1 MEKTKE
7 EQFRI
12 VLSNFDVVRE
22 QKNTLDKKCK
32 VLEEENERLKT
43 ELAQQKA
50 VYKNMLDRYSGKEAK
65 DLGLKYQELKSSYK
79 EMMDDRSRVIQDNKR
94 MRGTL
99 DSIRGLICGAHN
111 KLDDLCQSI
120 GIEYHVK
127 KIGMPTEETLSK
139 VELDIKKHQGDQ
151 FIKYIRTIVDT
162 YHKTGGLSNIS
173 LLARKFGVTNI
184 TKIQFFQYALHKE
197 PLTDAE
203 ILEVYENVKRKGDD
217 TKKNIHQ

>member
-7 EQFRI
+7 EQLRI
-12 VLSNFDVVRE
+12 VLNNFDVVRE

-32 VLEEENERLKT
+32 VLEEENERLKA

-50 VYKNMLDRYSGKEAK
+50 VYKNMLDRFSGKEMK
-65 DLGLKYQELKSSYK
+65 DLEQKYQGLKKNYK
-79 EMMDDRSRVIQDNKR
+79 DMMDDRSRVIQDNKKI
-94 MRGTL
+94 RGTL
-99 DSIRGLICGAHN
+99 DSIRGLVCGAHN

-127 KIGMPTEETLSK
+127 KIEMPEETLSK
-139 VELDIKKHQGDQ
+139 EEFDIKKHQGEQ
-151 FIKYIRTIVDT
+151 FVKYIRTIVDT

-203 ILEVYENVKRKGDD
+203 ILEVYENVKRKSDD
-217 TKKNIHQ
+217 TKKNLPQ

>member
-7 EQFRI
+7 EQLRI

-22 QKNTLDKKCK
+22 QKNTLDKKCR
-32 VLEEENERLKT
+32 VLEEENERLKA

-50 VYKNMLDRYSGKEAK
+50 VYKNMLDRFSGKEMK
-65 DLGLKYQELKSSYK
+65 DWEQKYQGLKKNYK
-79 EMMDDRSRVIQDNKR
+79 DMMDDRSRVIQDNKKI
-94 MRGTL
+94 RGTL
-99 DSIRGLICGAHN
+99 DSIRGLVCGAHN

-127 KIGMPTEETLSK
+127 KIEMPEETLSK
-139 VELDIKKHQGDQ
+139 EEFDIKKHQGEQ
-151 FIKYIRTIVDT
+151 FVKYIRTIVDT

-203 ILEVYENVKRKGDD
+203 ILEVYENVKRKSDD
-217 TKKNIHQ
+217 TKKNLPQ